1 MSPLIRLLAS
11 FIALMMAMGIG
22 RFALTPQMPH
32 LLSEGQIDLTGA
44 GLIAAANYLGYFV
57 GAVDS
62 IFARSHHPVRARL
75 YGGLWLCVLLTLASY
90 WAHGFWPHL
99 LLRFGTGVASA
110 WALVMI
116 TSLSQP
122 LAIAA
127 GRPRLGS
134 LVFAGPGLGILL
146 TGLLALGSNLL
157 GQSSATLWLVYGGVA
172 LLMLLAI
179 LPFLPRPSLTDA
191 PISGADSNAS
201 IAPLGWIYFL
211 FGLGYIIPATFLSQM
226 ASAQFK
232 GAWQADLFWPC
243 FGLAAAL
250 GVVVASLR
258 RKAPNTTR
266 RWLMTTL
273 WLQAAGVFAC
283 LLGNG
288 WGLALGVLLC
298 GGPFLACMQ
307 LVMARLRE
315 VAPHGYQRNTG
326 VLTACFAI
334 GQLSGPLLAS
344 VSNHLSDG
352 LQPALVIA
360 GCGLL
365 LAGAVLLRP
374 ATTVSQQS
382 PALARELVRV
392 ERAPERRARC
402 RGKGGASAQPLQELF
417 APTEEQ
423 TALNLVQYDPRES
436 QSGPACRA
444 HQWPS

>member
-1 MSPLIRLLAS
+1 MSPLIRLTAS

-62 IFARSHHPVRARL
+62 IFARSHHHIKARL
-75 YGGLWLCVLLTLASY
+75 YGGLWLCVLLTLGSY

-127 GRPRLGS
+127 GRPRLGA

-157 GQSSATLWLVYGGVA
+157 GEDSATLWLVYGVVA
-172 LLMLLAI
+172 LVMLLAI
-179 LPFLPRPSLTDA
+179 LPFLPKPTVTVAHATSA
-191 PISGADSNAS
+191 GSNGS
-201 IAPLGWIYFL
+201 IAHLCWIYFL
-211 FGLGYIIPATFLSQM
+211 YGLGYIIPATFLSQM

-258 RKAPNTTR
+258 RKDPDTTR

-298 GGPFLACMQ
+298 GAPFLACMQ

-315 VAPHGYQRNTG
+315 VAPYGYQRSTG
-326 VLTACFAI
+326 LLTASFAI
-334 GQLSGPLLAS
+334 GQLCGPLLAS
-344 VSNHLSDG
+344 VSSHLSGG

-360 GCGLL
+360 GCGLV
-365 LAGAVLLRP
+365 LAGAVLVNRQP
-374 ATTVSQQS
+374 ATLAHE
-382 PALARELVRV
+382 PAHA
-392 ERAPERRARC
+392 APA
-402 RGKGGASAQPLQELF
+402 RGK
-417 APTEEQ
+417 
-423 TALNLVQYDPRES
+423 TALPGSTR
-436 QSGPACRA
+436 
-444 HQWPS
+444 

>member
-62 IFARSHHPVRARL
+62 IFARSHHHVRGRM

-90 WAHGFWPHL
+90 WAQGFWPHL

-127 GRPRLGS
+127 GRARLGA

-146 TGLLALGSNLL
+146 TGLLALGSNRL
-157 GQSSATLWLVYGGVA
+157 GQSSATLWLVYGVVA
-172 LLMLLAI
+172 LVMLLAT
-179 LPFLPRPSLTDA
+179 LPFLPQPIA
-191 PISGADSNAS
+191 PVAHVHHAGGNAS
-201 IAPLGWIYFL
+201 IAHLCWIYFL
-211 FGLGYIIPATFLSQM
+211 YGLGYIIPATFLSQM
-226 ASAQFK
+226 ASAQFN

-243 FGLAAAL
+243 FGLAAAM
-250 GVVVASLR
+250 GVVIASLR
-258 RKAPNTTR
+258 RKDPHTTR
-266 RWLMTTL
+266 RWLMSTL

-298 GGPFLACMQ
+298 GAPFLACMQ

-315 VAPHGYQRNTG
+315 VAPHGYQRSTG
-326 VLTACFAI
+326 LLTASFAV

-344 VSNHLSDG
+344 LSSHWSGG
-352 LQPALVIA
+352 LQPALLIA
-360 GCGLL
+360 GGGLV
-365 LAGAVLLRP
+365 LAGVILINRQP
-374 ATTVSQQS
+374 A
-382 PALARELVRV
+382 
-392 ERAPERRARC
+392 
-402 RGKGGASAQPLQELF
+402 ASASEPARAGQ
-417 APTEEQ
+417 APGK
-423 TALNLVQYDPRES
+423 TALPGNSR
-436 QSGPACRA
+436 
-444 HQWPS
+444 

>member
-1 MSPLIRLLAS
+1 MPPLIRLIAS
-11 FIALMMAMGIG
+11 SIALMMAMGIG
-22 RFALTPQMPH
+22 RFALTSQMPH

-62 IFARSHHPVRARL
+62 IFARSHHHVRGRL
-75 YGGLWLCVLLTLASY
+75 YGGLWLCVLLTFASY
-90 WAHGFWPHL
+90 WANGFWPHL

-110 WALVMI
+110 WVLVMI

-127 GRPRLGS
+127 GRPRLGA

-146 TGLLALGSNLL
+146 SGLLALGSNLL
-157 GQSSATLWLVYGGVA
+157 GQDSATLWLLYGAAA
-172 LLMLLAI
+172 LVMLLAI
-179 LPFLPRPSLTDA
+179 LPFLPQPSVSSPVA
-191 PISGADSNAS
+191 SHGAAGSNGS
-201 IAPLGWIYFL
+201 ITHLCWIYVL

-226 ASAQFK
+226 ASAQFN

-243 FGLAAAL
+243 FGLVAAI
-250 GVVVASLR
+250 GVGVASLR
-258 RKAPNTTR
+258 RKDPHTTR

-298 GGPFLACMQ
+298 GAPFLACMQ
-307 LVMARLRE
+307 LVMARLRD
-315 VAPHGYQRNTG
+315 VAPHGYQRSTG
-326 VLTACFAI
+326 LLTASFAI

-344 VSNHLSDG
+344 VSSHLSGG

-360 GCGLL
+360 GAGLL
-365 LAGAVLLRP
+365 VAGAVLL
-374 ATTVSQQS
+374 S
-382 PALARELVRV
+382 PPPKVLAREPA
-392 ERAPERRARC
+392 RAVPAP
-402 RGKGGASAQPLQELF
+402 GK
-417 APTEEQ
+417 
-423 TALNLVQYDPRES
+423 TAHPGSSR
-436 QSGPACRA
+436 
-444 HQWPS
+444 

>member
-1 MSPLIRLLAS
+1 MSPLVRLLAS
-11 FIALMMAMGIG
+11 FVALMMAMGIG

-62 IFARSHHPVRARL
+62 IFARSHHHVRGRL

-127 GRPRLGS
+127 GRARMGA

-146 TGLLALGSNLL
+146 TGLLALGSNLM
-157 GQSSATLWLVYGGVA
+157 GQNSGILWLVYGGVA
-172 LLMLLAI
+172 LVMLLAI
-179 LPFLPRPSLTDA
+179 LPFLPKPSASGTPVVGQTD
-191 PISGADSNAS
+191 GGSNGS
-201 IAPLGWIYFL
+201 IAHLCWIYVL
-211 FGLGYIIPATFLSQM
+211 YGLGYIIPATFLSQM

-243 FGLAAAL
+243 FGLAAAI
-250 GVVVASLR
+250 GVVVATLR
-258 RKAPNTTR
+258 RKDPDTTR

-307 LVMARLRE
+307 LVMARLRD
-315 VAPHGYQRNTG
+315 VAPHGYQRSTG
-326 VLTACFAI
+326 LLTASFAI

-344 VSNHLSDG
+344 VSSHLSGG
-352 LQPALVIA
+352 LQPALVVA
-360 GCGLL
+360 GAGLL
-365 LAGAVLLRP
+365 VAGSILVSRQPAAQARAAVH
-374 ATTVSQQS
+374 A
-382 PALARELVRV
+382 
-392 ERAPERRARC
+392 
-402 RGKGGASAQPLQELF
+402 
-417 APTEEQ
+417 APTPGK
-423 TALNLVQYDPRES
+423 TAHPGSSR
-436 QSGPACRA
+436 
-444 HQWPS
+444 

>member
-1 MSPLIRLLAS
+1 MSPQIRLLAS

-32 LLSEGQIDLTGA
+32 LLSEGQVDLADA

-62 IFARSHHPVRARL
+62 IFARSHHHVRGRL

-127 GRPRLGS
+127 GRPRLGA
-134 LVFAGPGLGILL
+134 LVFAGPGLGIAL

-157 GQSSATLWLVYGGVA
+157 GQGSAMLWLVYGIVA
-172 LLMLLAI
+172 LVMLLAI
-179 LPFLPRPSLTDA
+179 LPFLPKPTLTA
-191 PISGADSNAS
+191 PAETRANSNGS
-201 IAPLGWIYFL
+201 IAHLCWIYFL

-226 ASAQFK
+226 ANAQFN

-243 FGLAAAL
+243 FGLAAAV

-258 RKAPNTTR
+258 RKSPDTTR
-266 RWLMTTL
+266 RWLMVTL

-283 LLGNG
+283 LLGNS

-298 GGPFLACMQ
+298 GAPFLACMQ

-315 VAPHGYQRNTG
+315 VAPNGYQRSTG
-326 VLTACFAI
+326 LLTASFAI

-344 VSNHLSDG
+344 MSSHLSGG
-352 LQPALVIA
+352 LHPALIVA
-360 GCGLL
+360 GAGLL
-365 LAGAVLLRP
+365 VAGSVLINRQLP
-374 ATTVSQQS
+374 MHTPCTQVADGAAQ
-382 PALARELVRV
+382 
-392 ERAPERRARC
+392 
-402 RGKGGASAQPLQELF
+402 GG
-417 APTEEQ
+417 
-423 TALNLVQYDPRES
+423 
-436 QSGPACRA
+436 
-444 HQWPS
+444 